1 MSFLEEHYKV
11 LDASPSLS
19 IEEIRVLYRDLAQV
33 WHPDRFQ
40 KNPRLREKAEAK
52 LKAIN
57 HAYEAIREGHQSGA
71 RPRSAPAQPDTPN
84 TPPPHSATDC
94 GSVPEAEADAL
105 GWYAKAASE
114 GHADAQCIIAT
125 MYAEGQ
131 RVARDESK
139 AIEWF
144 KRSAAQGH
152 AAAEFQ
158 MGLRYYSG
166 GGVQK
171 DPQKAFTYYQRAAL
185 QGHAKAQFSL
195 GIMLTNGVHI
205 EQDNPSAFA
214 WFTLASENGYVEA
227 ETLRQSVASALDP
240 EQRSAAKKISS
251 DLRARIRQLG

>member
-11 LDASPSLS
+11 LDASPSAS

-40 KNPRLREKAEAK
+40 ENPRLREKAEAK

-57 HAYEAIREGHQSGA
+57 HAYEAIRKGHHSGA
-71 RPRSAPAQPDTPN
+71 RPMPSPAQPDSASA
-84 TPPPHSATDC
+84 PPPRPAADC

-105 GWYAKAASE
+105 GWYAKAAAE

-131 RVARDESK
+131 RVARDEGK

-205 EQDNPSAFA
+205 LQDNPSAFA

-227 ETLRQSVASALDP
+227 ETLRQSVAIALDP
-240 EQRSAAKKISS
+240 DQRAAAKKISS
-251 DLRARIRQLG
+251 DLRARIRQVV

>member
-11 LDASPSLS
+11 LDASPSAS

-40 KNPRLREKAEAK
+40 ENARLREKAEAK

-57 HAYEAIREGHQSGA
+57 HAYEAIREGHRSGV
-71 RPRSAPAQPDTPN
+71 RPRPEPAQPERPSTPS
-84 TPPPHSATDC
+84 PGDPG

-125 MYAEGQ
+125 MYAEGR
-131 RVARDESK
+131 RVPKDEGK

-166 GGVQK
+166 GGVEK
-171 DPQKAFTYYQRAAL
+171 DPRKASYYYRRAAL
-185 QGHAKAQFSL
+185 QGHSKAQFSL
-195 GIMLTNGVHI
+195 GIMLTNGAHI

-214 WFTLASENGYVEA
+214 WFTIASENGHGEA
-227 ETLRQSVASALDP
+227 ETLRQSVAGALTPD
-240 EQRSAAKKISS
+240 QRSAARKVAA
-251 DLRARIRQLG
+251 DLRARIRAAV

>member
-11 LDASPSLS
+11 LDASPSAS

-40 KNPRLREKAEAK
+40 ENARLREKAEAK

-57 HAYEAIREGHQSGA
+57 HAYEAIREGHRSGIP
-71 RPRSAPAQPDTPN
+71 PRSAHTHSEKPS
-84 TPPPHSATDC
+84 TPPPGRPAGNH
-94 GSVPEAEADAL
+94 SVPEAEADAL

-125 MYAEGQ
+125 MYAEGR
-131 RVARDESK
+131 RVPRDEGK

-166 GGVQK
+166 GGVEK
-171 DPQKAFTYYQRAAL
+171 DPRQALNHYRRAAL
-185 QGHAKAQFSL
+185 QGHAKAQFNL
-195 GIMLTNGVHI
+195 GLMLTNGAQI
-205 EQDNPSAFA
+205 KQDNPAAFA
-214 WFTLASENGYVEA
+214 WFTIASENGHAEA
-227 ETLRQSVASALDP
+227 EPLRQSVAGTLTPD
-240 EQRSAAKKISS
+240 QRSESKKIAA
-251 DLRARIRQLG
+251 DLRARIRQVI